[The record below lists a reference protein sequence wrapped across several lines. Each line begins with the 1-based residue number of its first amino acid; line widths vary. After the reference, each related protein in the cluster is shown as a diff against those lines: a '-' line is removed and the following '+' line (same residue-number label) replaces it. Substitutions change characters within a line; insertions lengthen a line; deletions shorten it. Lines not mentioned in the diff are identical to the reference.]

1 MFSSLIKNL
10 SILKKFLF
18 INLLIFIFI
27 GTFTII
33 YLNYVQ
39 PNLIKKKTS
48 LQIEVINNTISNLN
62 RLDIAFKKDEV
73 KKFLLSTR
81 FLFQNLDRVIFFNE
95 SFEILA
101 DTDTL
106 DLDPRSFSSRIEIV
120 EFDLQNNEDK
130 EKSSDELIDS
140 KKKSQFKDTLQE
152 YSISD
157 DYGKPVT
164 FTIETYNKFKLSTI
178 KNVLLNDQNVGY
190 ILISQ
195 NANDVKTAINER
207 KTFVI
212 RTAILIAIVIFIF
225 SLVLNR
231 YFLKPIKNLVNYT
244 ENIKDKSKKKI
255 DIKTAINERKTFVIR
270 TAILIAV
277 VIFIF
282 SLVLNRYFL
291 KPIKNLVNYTENIKE
306 KSKKKIDIKS
316 LIERN
321 DELGTLSLSLDEMTN
336 ELQKRVNTA
345 ENFSTDLVHEIRN
358 PLASL
363 KSASE
368 ILEVT
373 NDNIEKEKLTKILTH
388 DVERIER
395 LITDYSQMLKDEV
408 AITKES
414 MKILDL
420 KKIAD
425 SVVDDFNAIYNT
437 KRGIN
442 IDLQFKNSG
451 EKFNIKGI
459 ENRIEQVLANLLEN
473 SISFS
478 KDNQKIIVKLSQK
491 KDGKISLSVID
502 EGIGFK
508 EKNTDKIFRR
518 FYSNRPDKFGE
529 HSGLGLNIVKNLVD
543 LHGGQVIASNN
554 VSKKGAKVEIIFPK
568 FN

>member
-1 MFSSLIKNL
+1 MGSLLKDL

-18 INLLIFIFI
+18 INFIVFI
-27 GTFTII
+27 IIGILTIV
-33 YLNYVQ
+33 YLKSIQ

-48 LQIEVINNTISNLN
+48 LQIEVINNTINNLN
-62 RLDIAFKKDEV
+62 RLKVEFEKSEV

-140 KKKSQFKDTLQE
+140 KKKNQFKDTLQE

-195 NANDVKTAINER
+195 NANDV
-207 KTFVI
+207 
-212 RTAILIAIVIFIF
+212 
-225 SLVLNR
+225 
-231 YFLKPIKNLVNYT
+231 
-244 ENIKDKSKKKI
+244 
-255 DIKTAINERKTFVIR
+255 KTAINERKTFVIR

-478 KDNQKIIVKLSQK
+478 KDNQKIVVKLSQK

>member
-27 GTFTII
+27 GTLTII

-48 LQIEVINNTISNLN
+48 LQIEVINNTINNLN
-62 RLDIAFKKDEV
+62 RLNIEFEKNEV

-120 EFDLQNNEDK
+120 EFDLQNNQDK
-130 EKSSDELIDS
+130 EKSTDELINS
-140 KKKSQFKDTLQE
+140 EKKSEFEETLQE

-164 FTIETYNKFKLSTI
+164 FTNETYNKFKLSTI
-178 KNVLLNDQNVGY
+178 KNVLIDDENVGY

-195 NANDVKTAINER
+195 NANDV
-207 KTFVI
+207 
-212 RTAILIAIVIFIF
+212 
-225 SLVLNR
+225 
-231 YFLKPIKNLVNYT
+231 
-244 ENIKDKSKKKI
+244 
-255 DIKTAINERKTFVIR
+255 KTAINERKTFVIR

-316 LIERN
+316 LIKRN

-368 ILEVT
+368 LLEVT
-373 NDNIEKEKLTKILTH
+373 NSNPEKEKLTKILTH

-408 AITKES
+408 AITRES

-425 SVVDDFNAIYNT
+425 SVVDDFNAIYNS

-478 KDNQKIIVKLSQK
+478 KDNQNIVVKLSQK

-508 EKNTDKIFRR
+508 EKNTDKIFKR

-554 VSKKGAKVEIIFPK
+554 VNKKGAKVEIIFPK
-568 FN
+568 LNWYIE